1 MVRPV
6 RHKKPVNYSQF
17 DHSDSDDDFVSATV
31 PLNKKSRTAPK
42 ELKQDK
48 PKPNLNN
55 LQKEEIP
62 VQEKTP
68 KKRLPEGTFSIPA
81 SAVPCTKM
89 ALDDKLYQR
98 DLEVALALSVKELP
112 TVTTNGQNSQDK
124 SIEKHGSSKIETMNK
139 SPHISNCSVAS
150 DYLDLDKITVEDD
163 VGGVQ
168 GKRKAASKAA
178 VQQRKILLEG
188 SDGDSA
194 NDTEPDFAPGE
205 DSEDDSDFCESE
217 DNDEDFSMRKSKVK
231 EIKKKEVKVKSPVEK
246 KEKKSK
252 SKCSALVTS
261 VDSAPAAIKSESQ
274 SSPKKV
280 SLSSDTTRKPLEIRS
295 PSAES
300 KKPKWVPPAAS
311 GGSRSSS
318 SPLVVVS
325 VKSPNQSLRLGLS
338 RLARVKPLHPNATST

>member
-31 PLNKKSRTAPK
+31 PLNKKSRTALK

-48 PKPNLNN
+48 PKANLNN

-62 VQEKTP
+62 VQEKAP
-68 KKRLPEGTFSIPA
+68 KKR
-81 SAVPCTKM
+81 M

-112 TVTTNGQNSQDK
+112 AVTNNVQKSQDK
-124 SIEKHGSSKIETMNK
+124 SIEKHGNSKIETMNK

-252 SKCSALVTS
+252 SKCNALVTS

-280 SLSSDTTRKPLEIRS
+280 SLSSDATRKPLQISS

-300 KKPKWVPPAAS
+300 KKPKWVPPAT
-311 GGSRSSS
+311 GGSRSGS
-318 SPLVVVS
+318 SPLAAVP
-325 VKSPNQSLRLGLS
+325 VKSPSQSLRLGLS
-338 RLARVKPLHPNATST
+338 RLARIKPLHPNATSS

>member
-17 DHSDSDDDFVSATV
+17 DNSDSDDDFVSATV
-31 PLNKKSRTAPK
+31 PLNKKSKTTPK

-48 PKPNLNN
+48 HKPNLNN

-62 VQEKTP
+62 VREKTP
-68 KKRLPEGTFSIPA
+68 KKR
-81 SAVPCTKM
+81 M

-98 DLEVALALSVKELP
+98 AFALALSVKESP
-112 TVTTNGQNSQDK
+112 TVTTNVQKSQDK
-124 SIEKHGSSKIETMNK
+124 SAEKHVNSKTEAMNK

-163 VGGVQ
+163 VGGLQ
-168 GKRKAASKAA
+168 GERKAASKAA

-194 NDTEPDFAPGE
+194 HDTEPDFASGG
-205 DSEDDSDFCESE
+205 DSEDDSDFGESE
-217 DNDEDFSMRKSKVK
+217 DNDEEFSMRKSKVK
-231 EIKKKEVKVKSPVEK
+231 GIKKKEVKVKSPVEK

-252 SKCSALVTS
+252 SKCNAL
-261 VDSAPAAIKSESQ
+261 DSAPAAVKSESH
-274 SSPKKV
+274 SSPEKD
-280 SLSSDTTRKPLEIRS
+280 SLSSDVTRKPLQICS
-295 PSAES
+295 PSAEN
-300 KKPKWVPPAAS
+300 KRPKWVPPAAS
-311 GGSRSSS
+311 GGSRNSS
-318 SPLVVVS
+318 SPLAVVS

-338 RLARVKPLHPNATST
+338 RLARVKPLHPNATSG

>member
-31 PLNKKSRTAPK
+31 PLNKKSRTALK

-48 PKPNLNN
+48 PKANLNN

-62 VQEKTP
+62 VQEKAP
-68 KKRLPEGTFSIPA
+68 KKR
-81 SAVPCTKM
+81 M

-112 TVTTNGQNSQDK
+112 AVTNNVQKSQDK
-124 SIEKHGSSKIETMNK
+124 N
-139 SPHISNCSVAS
+139 
-150 DYLDLDKITVEDD
+150 LDKITVEDD

-252 SKCSALVTS
+252 SKCNALVTS

-280 SLSSDTTRKPLEIRS
+280 SLSSDATRKPLQISS

-300 KKPKWVPPAAS
+300 KKPKWVPPAT
-311 GGSRSSS
+311 GGSRSGS
-318 SPLVVVS
+318 SPLAAVP
-325 VKSPNQSLRLGLS
+325 VKSPSQSLRLGLS
-338 RLARVKPLHPNATST
+338 RLARIKPLHPNATSS

>member
-6 RHKKPVNYSQF
+6 RQKKPVNYSQF

-31 PLNKKSRTAPK
+31 PLNKKSRTTPK
-42 ELKQDK
+42 ELKPDK
-48 PKPNLNN
+48 PKPNLSN

-68 KKRLPEGTFSIPA
+68 KKRPTEGTFSIPA
-81 SAVPCTKM
+81 SAEPCTKM

-112 TVTTNGQNSQDK
+112 TVTTNVQTSQDK

-168 GKRKAASKAA
+168 RKRKAASKAA

-252 SKCSALVTS
+252 SKCNALVTS
-261 VDSAPAAIKSESQ
+261 MDSAPAAVKSESQ
-274 SSPKKV
+274 SSPQKV
-280 SLSSDTTRKPLEIRS
+280 SLSSDATRKPLQIRS

-300 KKPKWVPPAAS
+300 KRPKWVPPAAS
-311 GGSRSSS
+311 GGSRNSS
-318 SPLVVVS
+318 SPLAVAS

-338 RLARVKPLHPNATST
+338 RLARVKPLHPNATSS